1 MDSLQKSFDYFDSF
15 LCSKKGNVF
24 GSMWAY
30 PDLQSG
36 KYQYDINITFSNGE
50 EFSKKCDVDFND
62 EGDGWWL
69 MDTDYKFSYQH
80 GLVQE
85 IITEKEDDANRV
97 ILTLLSLPCPL
108 VIGNFCK
115 EEKNPD
121 TDKVYT
127 VMFSVEQAEN
137 SAVKIDAH
145 TTLSFDSDITHRLLT
160 SNYVSKDGNIES
172 IESYVDEEDFVAT
185 ISLKLLQ

>member
-1 MDSLQKSFDYFDSF
+1 
-15 LCSKKGNVF
+15 
-24 GSMWAY
+24 
-30 PDLQSG
+30 
-36 KYQYDINITFSNGE
+36 
-50 EFSKKCDVDFND
+50 
-62 EGDGWWL
+62 
-69 MDTDYKFSYQH
+69 
-80 GLVQE
+80 
-85 IITEKEDDANRV
+85 
-97 ILTLLSLPCPL
+97 LTLLSLPCPL